1 MIPEEDIYYIL
12 KTIIEDLEDQ
22 TNLMNAIL
30 LQIPDEDDLDKNLRS
45 ALSRAINS
53 AGLADEAIRGA
64 GREAR
69 KAAILRSSREL
80 EQIS

>member
-22 TNLMNAIL
+22 SNLMNAIL

-45 ALSRAINS
+45 ALSRAVNS
-53 AGLADEAIRGA
+53 VSAADEAVRGA

-69 KAAILRSSREL
+69 RAAILRSSREL
-80 EQIS
+80 EKIS